1 MSLEKKVA
9 IILAAGQG
17 KRMNSKVQKQ
27 YMQLCGKPVLFYSL
41 SAFQESTIDEIILVV
56 GKGEIAYC
64 QSEIVE
70 KYSFNKVV
78 KIVEGGT
85 ERYHSVYH
93 GIKAIQN
100 ADYVYIHDGARPFIS
115 NEILDRVTV
124 GVREYNAC
132 VVGMPVKD
140 TIKIVD
146 ENGFV
151 IETPSRDLVWQ
162 VQTPQVF
169 AFALIKEAYEKL
181 MEESIQGITDDAMVV
196 EAILS
201 YPIKLIEGDYTNFKI
216 TTPEDIYMAE
226 QYLKEL

>member
-1 MSLEKKVA
+1 MKQERKVA

-27 YMQLCGKPVLFYSL
+27 YMQLSGKPILYYSL
-41 SAFQESTIDEIILVV
+41 NVFQKSVIDEIILVV

-70 KYSFNKVV
+70 RYGFHKVV
-78 KIVEGGT
+78 KIIEGGA
-85 ERYHSVYH
+85 ERYHSVYN

-115 NEILDRVTV
+115 NEILDRVTK
-124 GVREYNAC
+124 GVRENQAC

-146 ENGFV
+146 ESGFV
-151 IETPSRDLVWQ
+151 IETPSRELVWQ
-162 VQTPQVF
+162 IQTPQVF
-169 AFALIKEAYEKL
+169 SFPLIKEAYEKL
-181 MEESIQGITDDAMVV
+181 MEEPIQGITDDAMVV
-196 EAILS
+196 ELILS
-201 YPIKLIEGDYTNFKI
+201 CPIKLIEGDYTNFKI
-216 TTPEDIYMAE
+216 TTSEDLYLAE
-226 QYLKEL
+226 QFLKEK